1 MLTTRK
7 AQKENTRLA
16 LREAA
21 LRCFARKGFAGTQI
35 ADVTALAGVAKGTF
49 YVHFTDKEALLDSV
63 LAEFVERLA
72 EAVRPVLLGAS
83 RAPLEH
89 TVEHA
94 ARAAVRLFREEHV
107 FVRAYA
113 ERTATGLDPDALPF
127 GLNPPAQMMLATA
140 LASRAEATLPVD
152 ADLVVHGVLGLWLRL
167 LLQPVFRPELDDESV
182 VRALTLLTVGALEN
196 VLAPP
201 PEHTTVAA

>member
-1 MLTTRK
+1 MLMTRK

-16 LREAA
+16 LRDAA
-21 LRCFARKGFAGTQI
+21 LRCFERKGFAGTQI

-49 YVHFTDKEALLDSV
+49 YVHFTDKESLLDGV
-63 LAEFVERLA
+63 LTDFIARLA
-72 EAVRPVLLGAS
+72 EVVRPVLSVAS
-83 RAPLEH
+83 RAPLEY

-94 ARAAVRLFREEHV
+94 ARASVALFREERV

-113 ERTATGLDPDALPF
+113 ERTASGLDPEALPF
-127 GLNPPAQMMLATA
+127 GLNPAAQMMLATA
-140 LASRAEATLPVD
+140 LASRAQSQLPVD

-182 VRALTLLTVGALEN
+182 VRALTLLTVGALEG
-196 VLAPP
+196 VLSPP
-201 PEHTTVAA
+201 NRSAA